1 MSKRK
6 IALWIDMLLV
16 PVTVLIGYFC
26 FHDKKYYF
34 ISALLVVEALVSI
47 MLLFENR
54 QAKLSEIL
62 TIAVMSA
69 LAAMSRV
76 AFYAVPEI
84 KPMLSLVIISG
95 IVFGKE
101 SALMIGMLRKFCLQH
116 LLWSRTMDTLANV
129 CYQSHWIFIWHHF

>member
-1 MSKRK
+1 MAKRK
-6 IALWIDMLLV
+6 IALWIDMILV
-16 PVTVLIGYFC
+16 PVTVLLGYFY

-34 ISALLVVEALVSI
+34 ISALLVVEALISI
-47 MLLFENR
+47 ILLFENR
-54 QAKLSEIL
+54 RAKLSEIL

-101 SALMIGMLRKFCLQH
+101 SALMIGMLRQFC
-116 LLWSRTMDTLANV
+116 
-129 CYQSHWIFIWHHF
+129 F